1 MCFALISLFLA
12 KTFFTLSTLNAA
24 TTLLL
29 HYLGRIRLRINIL
42 KWETQ
47 LQAEINHLNKNVFFI
62 QNMSI
67 FSFALFLSL
76 NKMLKKNLCV

>member
-1 MCFALISLFLA
+1 MCFALISLSFG
-12 KTFFTLSTLNAA
+12 KDVFTLSTLNAA
-24 TTLLL
+24 TTLPL

-47 LQAEINHLNKNVFFI
+47 LQAAINHLNKNVFFI

>member
-1 MCFALISLFLA
+1 MCFALISLSFG
-12 KTFFTLSTLNAA
+12 KDVFTLSTLNAV
-24 TTLLL
+24 TTLPL

-47 LQAEINHLNKNVFFI
+47 LQAAINHLNKNVFFI